1 MAKKKT
7 SKTSRTSKASLK
19 KTGNKTIA
27 KKASAKKTAAKKTA
41 GRSALKKKDAKL
53 EKTATRVLKR
63 AAAPKKAKSV
73 KGGRALLKTSVI
85 KGDYQ
90 GPRIGQAISDFA
102 LPATDG
108 EFRLSQHKGQKVVLY
123 FYPKD
128 ATPGCTLEGHE
139 FSKLKNDF
147 AAVGAVVMG
156 VSRDDIESHQKFK
169 NKQGYSVE
177 LISDV
182 NEELCR
188 VFDVIQ
194 EKNMYGKKMMGIE
207 RSTFLID
214 GDGRLAKEWRKVSVP
229 GHAAEVLESVKA
241 L

>member
-7 SKTSRTSKASLK
+7 TK
-19 KTGNKTIA
+19 KTAPKKTA
-27 KKASAKKTAAKKTA
+27 KKAAVKAKPAKKMTAKKKPAPAKAAKPKSSSA
-41 GRSALKKKDAKL
+41 GRAMA
-53 EKTATRVLKR
+53 
-63 AAAPKKAKSV
+63 
-73 KGGRALLKTSVI
+73 KTSVVKSGY
-85 KGDYQ
+85 KG
-90 GPRIGQAISDFA
+90 PSIGSAVSDFA

-108 EFRLSQHKGQKVVLY
+108 EFRLSTHKGQKIVLY

-128 ATPGCTLEGHE
+128 ATPGCTLEGHD

-147 AAVGAVVMG
+147 AAAGAIVMG
-156 VSRDDIESHQKFK
+156 VSRDDMKSHEKFK
-169 NKQGYSVE
+169 AKEGYSVE

-182 NEELCR
+182 NEELCQM
-188 VFDVIQ
+188 FDVIQ
-194 EKNMYGKKMMGIE
+194 EKNMYGKKILGIE

-214 GDGRLAKEWRKVSVP
+214 GDGKLAKEWRKVSVP